1 MISWSPAP
9 PPLRFPTC
17 HLCADLLWPCQ
28 GCQGCEDVSLQPQI
42 SPGAL
47 LDSDLAT
54 PGAPRRR
61 PLPLAGFGPEQCT
74 EKYQCCT
81 KQHGLGAERTMA
93 SSSQQAA
100 PSFPRTTEH
109 PHYPSSSCPSSS
121 LQQHYCRSCTSSA
134 PNYPP
139 TTRLLCISLQLQSS
153 GNFRH
158 LRQSVLST

>member
-54 PGAPRRR
+54 TPGAPRRR

-93 SSSQQAA
+93 SQQPFLPAHHRATNPTILPPPALQAA
-100 PSFPRTTEH
+100 C
-109 PHYPSSSCPSSS
+109 SS
-121 LQQHYCRSCTSSA
+121 TSSA

-139 TTRLLCISLQLQSS
+139 TTRLLLCISLQLQSS

>member
-93 SSSQQAA
+93 SQQPFLPAHHRATNPTILPPPALQAA
-100 PSFPRTTEH
+100 C
-109 PHYPSSSCPSSS
+109 SSI
-121 LQQHYCRSCTSSA
+121 TAAAA
-134 PNYPP
+134 PLPP
-139 TTRLLCISLQLQSS
+139 PITRLPLACFAFHSNSNPPETS
-153 GNFRH
+153 A
-158 LRQSVLST
+158 T